1 MHLGRGRSEASADPM
16 ESLELGSPS
25 QLSQIEAKWWSHE
38 VQGWVQ
44 QGGVRPAPPVFWTLL
59 WLLPPGT
66 PTLGHTRHPR
76 PHLPTPRACCI
87 QGVGLLPRQELSHVR
102 SCMASPSLLPPSPQH
117 LRPMGLLKPSWV
129 MMGPDQVRT
138 GG

>member
-1 MHLGRGRSEASADPM
+1 MHLGRGRSEASADPI

-87 QGVGLLPRQELSHVR
+87 QGVGLLPRQELSL
-102 SCMASPSLLPPSPQH
+102 SGAAWPLPVFCHPPH
-117 LRPMGLLKPSWV
+117 NTCAPWV
-129 MMGPDQVRT
+129 SSNPAGS
-138 GG
+138 